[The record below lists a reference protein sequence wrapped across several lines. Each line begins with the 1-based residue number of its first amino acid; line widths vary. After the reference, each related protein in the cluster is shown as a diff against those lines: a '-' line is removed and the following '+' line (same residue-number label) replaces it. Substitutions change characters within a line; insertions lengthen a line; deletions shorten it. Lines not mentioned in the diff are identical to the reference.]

1 MKNENFITIQGWMV
15 NELGLSGNDLIC
27 YALVYGFSQDEESE
41 FSGSLSYVA
50 GCLNITKQNARK
62 VLLRL
67 VEKGLIAKRDEEV
80 TRGIKLCRYSAK
92 VKKDTA
98 VSKEQR
104 GMAKTATDNKED
116 NIEEEEE
123 KDKSFSKKDDFPSL
137 AAEPTAEYCE
147 KKTKAQIAQ
156 DIVDFW
162 NANTTAFPKVRIT
175 SQDIIVAVDK
185 LQKRG
190 YSVDDI
196 KKAILLCNT
205 LSDFYKGKEKGNKW
219 KATLQWLIKNTK
231 DNFDLIMN
239 GALHTSEQQQ
249 KEYNRIIS
257 ASSIDSIHEDYI
269 PELGDVFWSERNN
282 MYAFIGDISDVYDGY
297 TNENRPNGAKL
308 FQNGYTFVWS
318 SKEKRWI
325 KP

>member
-123 KDKSFSKKDDFPSL
+123 KDKSFSNKDDFPSL
-137 AAEPTAEYCE
+137 AAEPPDEYE
-147 KKTKAQIAQ
+147 K
-156 DIVDFW
+156 
-162 NANTTAFPKVRIT
+162 PK
-175 SQDIIVAVDK
+175 K
-185 LQKRG
+185 KRK
-190 YSVDDI
+190 VTPKDD
-196 KKAILLCNT
+196 
-205 LSDFYKGKEKGNKW
+205 
-219 KATLQWLIKNTK
+219 
-231 DNFDLIMN
+231 
-239 GALHTSEQQQ
+239 ALFEECW
-249 KEYNRIIS
+249 KEYNNGTKHLAKAIWDKLSQEERELAAKHIKPYTQSRPNKHYRKYFETYLNKKMFYNPVYDEKGHLLYDPEMFTDSEYRPILG
-257 ASSIDSIHEDYI
+257 DSI
-269 PELGDVFWSERNN
+269 FWNEK
-282 MYAFIGDISDVYDGY
+282 MGVHIFIGYIDDLHDGY
-297 TNENRPNGAKL
+297 TDENRPNGATL
-308 FQNGYTFVWS
+308 FQNGYTFVWDS
-318 SKEKRWI
+318 TI
-325 KP
+325 KKWVKQ

>member
-1 MKNENFITIQGWMV
+1 MKYTININQKAIID
-15 NELGLSGNDLIC
+15 LGLSLDVIDLSIFDFC
-27 YALVYGFSQDEESE
+27 ASFMLSNKCTSINHDGKVY
-41 FSGSLSYVA
+41 YW
-50 GCLNITKQNARK
+50 ITAKTII
-62 VLLRL
+62 
-67 VEKGLIAKRDEEV
+67 EGLPIIGISTE
-80 TRGIKLCRYSAK
+80 RGINKRIENLILANLLVRCPDNQKMKSSYFRLGELADEYLFASRNDCSNK
-92 VKKDTA
+92 TWNDCSNDYNISDYNKK
-98 VSKEQR
+98 
-104 GMAKTATDNKED
+104 
-116 NIEEEEE
+116 EEI
-123 KDKSFSKKDDFPSL
+123 DKSISKKEL
-137 AAEPTAEYCE
+137 A
-147 KKTKAQIAQ
+147 K

-205 LSDFYKGKEKGNKW
+205 LSDFYKGKEKGKKW
-219 KATLQWLIKNTK
+219 KATLQWLIKNTR

-308 FQNGYTFVWS
+308 FQNGYIFVWNT
-318 SKEKRWI
+318 KDKQWV
-325 KP
+325 KQG

>member
-67 VEKGLIAKRDEEV
+67 VEKGLIVKRDEEV

-123 KDKSFSKKDDFPSL
+123 KDKSFSKKDDYLPI
-137 AAEPTAEYCE
+137 AAESQQEYGKVLE
-147 KKTKAQIAQ
+147 KKEWRE
-156 DIVDFW
+156 DF
-162 NANTTAFPKVRIT
+162 NAYLNLVNQA
-175 SQDIIVAVDK
+175 
-185 LQKRG
+185 KR
-190 YSVDDI
+190 D
-196 KKAILLCNT
+196 L
-205 LSDFYKGKEKGNKW
+205 LSDSEYKAYIEKYYPNADYENSVGKLVDGFWGTEEGWNYCKKKRKGKTINML
-219 KATLQWLIKNTK
+219 ATLKKNLDARSRIVYKPLQNTK
-231 DNFDLIMN
+231 QNPLFNSTKNAVKVKLNPNVHLVDNEGKLSDGTFLKSDGLRYYFSYIDKKTYSIPLDAEPMPQ
-239 GALHTSEQQQ
+239 SE
-249 KEYNRIIS
+249 KIAY
-257 ASSIDSIHEDYI
+257 DYKTGWY
-269 PELGDVFWSERNN
+269 ECE
-282 MYAFIGDISDVYDGY
+282 
-297 TNENRPNGAKL
+297 
-308 FQNGYTFVWS
+308 
-318 SKEKRWI
+318 
-325 KP
+325 

>member
-1 MKNENFITIQGWMV
+1 MKYTININQKAIID
-15 NELGLSGNDLIC
+15 LGLSLDVIDLSIFDFC
-27 YALVYGFSQDEESE
+27 ASFMLSNKCTSINHDGKVY
-41 FSGSLSYVA
+41 YW
-50 GCLNITKQNARK
+50 ITAKTII
-62 VLLRL
+62 
-67 VEKGLIAKRDEEV
+67 EGLPIIGISTE
-80 TRGIKLCRYSAK
+80 RGINKRIENLILANLLVRCPDNQKMKSSYFRLGELADEYLFASRNDCSNK
-92 VKKDTA
+92 TWNDCSNDYNKK
-98 VSKEQR
+98 
-104 GMAKTATDNKED
+104 
-116 NIEEEEE
+116 EEI
-123 KDKSFSKKDDFPSL
+123 DKSISKKEL
-137 AAEPTAEYCE
+137 A
-147 KKTKAQIAQ
+147 K

-205 LSDFYKGKEKGNKW
+205 LSDFYKGKEKGKKW

-308 FQNGYTFVWS
+308 FQNGYTFVWNAND
-318 SKEKRWI
+318 KQWVRI
-325 KP
+325 